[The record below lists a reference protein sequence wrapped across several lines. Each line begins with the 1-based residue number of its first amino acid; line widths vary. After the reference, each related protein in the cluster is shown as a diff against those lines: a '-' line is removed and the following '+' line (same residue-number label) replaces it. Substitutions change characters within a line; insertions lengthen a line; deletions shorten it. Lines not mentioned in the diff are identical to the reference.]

1 MNDTGKQISIL
12 KLDIDDGLEVR
23 VIADMIEKDLVL
35 PMQIIVKMNESMLPQ
50 RSVENMES
58 MLKSWKTLQ
67 SKGYSILD
75 YNPNQ
80 KTEADNL
87 RSYAYYKKFDIT
99 IFKHASL

>member
-1 MNDTGKQISIL
+1 MNDIGREITIL
-12 KLDIDDGLEVR
+12 KLDIDDGFEVR
-23 VIADMIEKDLVL
+23 VITDMIEKDVSI
-35 PMQIIVKMNESMLPQ
+35 PMQIIVKLKESLLPQ
-50 RSVENMES
+50 RSAENMES

-67 SKGYSILD
+67 SKGYSIFD

-87 RSYAYYKKFDIT
+87 RSHAYYRKFDIT

>member
-1 MNDTGKQISIL
+1 MNDTGKEITIL
-12 KLDIDDGLEVR
+12 KLDINDGFEVKL
-23 VIADMIEKDLVL
+23 IADMIEKDVSI
-35 PMQIIVKMNESMLPQ
+35 PMQILVKLNESLLPK

-58 MLKSWKTLQ
+58 VLKSWKLLQ
-67 SKGYSILD
+67 SKGYSIFD

-87 RSYAYYKKFDIT
+87 RSPAYYRKFDIT